1 MGKLI
6 LIVDDEPMIRH
17 LLQCLLQLDGFQV
30 DEASDGVEALGKA
43 NAQRPDLIL
52 MDYMMP
58 NMDGITAIQKLRKQ
72 PQTADVPIIML
83 TANAQP
89 AILERSMRAGV
100 NCFLDK
106 NENMVGTLTQH
117 IQKVLAASHVA

>member
-6 LIVDDEPMIRH
+6 LIVDDEPVIRH

-30 DEASDGVEALGKA
+30 DEARDGVEALGKVD
-43 NAQRPDLIL
+43 AQCPDLIL

-58 NMDGITAIQKLRKQ
+58 NMDGITAVKKLRNQ
-72 PQTADVPIIML
+72 PQTANVPIIML
-83 TANAQP
+83 TANVQP
-89 AILERSMRAGV
+89 AIEERSVEAGV

-106 NENMVGTLTQH
+106 NENITGTLTQH
-117 IQKVLAASHVA
+117 IHEVLASSAAA